1 MGGQSRS
8 EMTAGR
14 RRPVIV
20 GLGGTTRPG
29 STTERALR
37 IALAAAANR
46 GAETILL
53 GAADL
58 ELPAYAPEHPSR
70 TPAALR
76 LVAAL
81 RRADGVVLAS
91 PGYHGGVSGL
101 VKNALDYV
109 EDLRAE
115 SAPYFEGRSVG
126 CIVTA
131 AGWQATATTL
141 VALRSIV
148 HALRGWPTPLGV
160 CINTAG
166 PVFDD
171 DGACRDDAIAQHLRT
186 VADQTVDLAEAL
198 AGRRGGLP

>member
-1 MGGQSRS
+1 MGGQSASKR
-8 EMTAGR
+8 TAGR
-14 RRPVIV
+14 RPPVIV

-37 IALAAAANR
+37 IALAAAAAR

-58 ELPAYAPEHPSR
+58 ELPAYAPESPTR

-101 VKNALDYV
+101 VKNALDYA
-109 EDLRAE
+109 EDLRADSE
-115 SAPYFEGRSVG
+115 PYFEGRSVG
-126 CIVTA
+126 CIATA

-141 VALRSIV
+141 VALRSIT

-166 PVFDD
+166 PVFDGE
-171 DGACRDDAIAQHLRT
+171 GACRDDAITQNLRT
-186 VADQTVDLAEAL
+186 LADQTFDFAAL
-198 AGRRGGLP
+198 TRRRRRLT